1 VRHRLLSIGVIS
13 LAGLIAGCGVQERE
27 QGYLQRGL
35 ALFDR
40 GDFDGAKLDFKN
52 VLQIDEG
59 QAQAWYGLA
68 RVEEKQGDYADAIGA
83 YARVLQLNPTNIS
96 AKVRRG
102 ILLLASGR
110 ADTVRAEVSATLRRK
125 PDDPA
130 ALTLRGAVRER
141 QGHLDQAAADYAA
154 VLKADPGQPDALK
167 LLARL
172 KLEQGD
178 PSGARILLHR
188 ALAAH
193 PGDVDLETLLAGVY
207 QMQDEPQ
214 QARAMLEAL
223 VRQQPGVLAHR
234 VSLAHLLVGQGK
246 EDAAERLLREAVAA
260 KPQEPKAKVS
270 LVHLIAQLRG
280 TDAARKALG
289 IFIEEAPEQYALRF
303 ELADLERRAGRV
315 EAAEATYREILARA
329 GAWSG
334 PGLSARSQI
343 AVMRLAAGRLE
354 QAQTLCAQVLKED
367 PANPDGRFVSAAIA
381 LRRNEPRQAEADL
394 RALLKDRPA
403 SVRARRLLA
412 RAYAREKELPLAQKT
427 LEAAIQVAPAAPGA
441 YLQLA
446 ELRAADGDPAGALA
460 VLEQLLARLPDNAAA
475 QTAIARIQ
483 LEEGRWAALQE
494 TATRILRSRPRDAL
508 GLYLKGLALQ
518 GEDRLRESIPLF
530 EAAHRKAPDVPE
542 PILAV
547 ARSDLALNEP
557 KEAEA
562 RVRALLARDPGNV
575 AGTVL
580 LGDVYLRMH
589 RPAEAKRQFEQAIRT
604 HPGSPIAYARLAT
617 LQSGAGDTGSAI
629 ATLRSG
635 VEATGRNGF
644 LLFRLGGAL
653 QAAGRDDQAAAAYEE
668 VLSHDPH
675 ADAAANNVAMLLAAN
690 ADGDPQR
697 LRRALRLAKRF
708 KDSRQPFYLDT
719 LGWVYYRLGDLEKA
733 ARVLE
738 KAASLAGPTPEL
750 QYHLGMT
757 YLKLGE
763 PEKAKRLLAR
773 AAAARSPFP
782 GIEEARSALTAL
794 DSKAGEGT
802 SRSPVP
808 TPRGPAHASPSA

>member
-1 VRHRLLSIGVIS
+1 VRHGLLSIGVIS
-13 LAGLIAGCGVQERE
+13 LAGLIVGCGVQERE

-40 GDFDGAKLDFKN
+40 GDFDGAKLDFRS
-52 VLQIDEG
+52 VLQMDEG

-68 RVEEKQGDYADAIGA
+68 RVEEKQGDYADALGA
-83 YARVLQLNPTNIS
+83 YARVLELDPTNIA

-102 ILLLASGR
+102 ILLLAAGQ
-110 ADTVRAEVSATLRRK
+110 ADTVRAEVSAALRRK
-125 PDDPA
+125 PDDPV
-130 ALTLRGAVRER
+130 ALALRGALREH
-141 QGHLDQAAADYAA
+141 QGHLDQAATDYAA
-154 VLKADPGQPDALK
+154 ALKIDPGQPDALK

-172 KLEQGD
+172 KLKQSD
-178 PSGARILLHR
+178 PSGARILLSR
-188 ALAAH
+188 ALTAH
-193 PGDVDLETLLAGVY
+193 PRDVDLKALLAGVY
-207 QMQDEPQ
+207 QMQHDPE
-214 QARAMLEAL
+214 QARAVIEAL
-223 VRQQPGVLAHR
+223 VRQQPGVLAYR

-246 EDAAERLLREAVAA
+246 GDAAEKLLREAVAA
-260 KPQEPKAKVS
+260 KPQDVKAKIG

-289 IFIEEAPEQYALRF
+289 IFIEEAPDQYALRF
-303 ELADLERRAGRV
+303 ELADLERSAGRV
-315 EAAEATYREILARA
+315 EAAEAVYREILARA

-334 PGLSARSQI
+334 PRLSARSQI
-343 AVMRLAAGRLE
+343 AAMRLAAGRLE
-354 QAQTLCAQVLKED
+354 QAQILCAQVLKED

-381 LRRNEPRQAEADL
+381 LRRNDPQRAEADL
-394 RALLKDRPA
+394 RALRKDRPA
-403 SVRARRLLA
+403 SVRVRRLLA
-412 RAYAREKELPLAQKT
+412 RAYAREKEIALAQET
-427 LEAAIQVAPAAPGA
+427 LETAIQVAPADTGA

-460 VLEQLLARLPDNAAA
+460 VLEQLLARLPDNATA
-475 QTAIARIQ
+475 QKAIARIQ

-494 TATRILRSRPRDAL
+494 TATRILRSQPRDAL

-518 GEDRLRESIPLF
+518 GEGRLQESIPLF
-530 EAAHRKAPDVPE
+530 EAAHKKAPNAPE
-542 PILAV
+542 PILAA
-547 ARSDLALNEP
+547 ARSGLALKQP
-557 KEAEA
+557 KQAEV
-562 RVRALLARDPGNV
+562 RVKALLARDPDNV
-575 AGTVL
+575 AATVL
-580 LGDVYLRMH
+580 LGDIYLSQQ

-604 HPGSPIAYARLAT
+604 HPGSPLAYARLAT
-617 LQSGAGDTGSAI
+617 LQSAVGDNGSAI

-635 VEATGRNGF
+635 VEATGRNDF

-653 QAAGRDDQAAAAYEE
+653 QMAGLDSQAAAAYEE
-668 VLSHDPH
+668 VLSHAPH
-675 ADAAANNVAMLLAAN
+675 ADAAANNLAMLLAAN
-690 ADGDPQR
+690 AGGDPQG

-708 KDSRQPFYLDT
+708 KDSRQPLYLDT
-719 LGWVYYRLGDLEKA
+719 LGWVYYKLGDLEKA

-773 AAAARSPFP
+773 AAAARSSFP
-782 GIEEARSALTAL
+782 GIGEARSALTAL

-802 SRSPVP
+802 SRSPVLAP
-808 TPRGPAHASPSA
+808 PGPAHASPSA